1 MAAQTCG
8 GSVLQQDGIGDI
20 SYHKELHMTKA
31 LKAAALVAVTASLG
45 CVTLPVVA
53 TVVTQ
58 PGRRVTAEASK
69 FNVFGF
75 SPLPVE
81 TSSLLLDDLL
91 EQCEG
96 ADLTGVTVGT
106 EKGFAVIGLVEKI
119 VVTGYCVDP
128 GG

>member
-1 MAAQTCG
+1 
-8 GSVLQQDGIGDI
+8 
-20 SYHKELHMTKA
+20 MTKA
-31 LKAAALVAVTASLG
+31 IKAAALIAVTASLG

-81 TSSLLLDDLL
+81 TSSLLLDDLV
-91 EQCEG
+91 EQCAG

-106 EKGFAVIGLVEKI
+106 EKGFAVIGVTEKI
-119 VVTGYCVDP
+119 VVTGYCVEP
-128 GG
+128 SG